1 MPLAGLSQRAPCHAD
16 SAHVESFIGRGE
28 KESAKQPERERKR
41 ERGREGE
48 GGAEPTIKGGLEH
61 IQAGCA
67 KGNGT
72 L

>member
-1 MPLAGLSQRAPCHAD
+1 MTLASLSQGAPCHAD

-28 KESAKQPERERKR
+28 KEGAKQPERERG
-41 ERGREGE
+41 RGREGE
-48 GGAEPTIKGGLEH
+48 GGAEPTIKRGLVH